1 MRSDEPLHIL
11 IVDKSNDEA
20 NRFISILRSADFI
33 VEAQLAT
40 DEEQLQKTISMRN
53 WDLLLAAQD
62 YSKIPTQ
69 NIFQRIRRSERDLP
83 VILISQEYNPKKVIE
98 GMRLGAVDVVVED
111 QDQHLIKVV
120 ERSLRGVYERRQ
132 SREWERKLSVAEKR
146 AQHLMNISRFP
157 IAIIKEGVYVYANEA
172 CASMFGFS
180 DTEEML
186 CLPVIDNIGGRD
198 RGKLKAYMVPLQ
210 SADEIMPFEAVIKA
224 VDVDGAESDAFLEIH
239 QIQYDAEPALQFTIN
254 KDKLFDASMD
264 ISEQQQTAEYSAIQP
279 HLVYEL
285 ISRGISRSVQ
295 SGQDCMLLNIQVDRF
310 SQLKED
316 LGIAKAEKIAHS
328 LVMFIVQ
335 QFDHNIDCGRI
346 SENCFVIVLPDTSE
360 EQIVELAT
368 TICQQISQQVFDID
382 DETFSLTTSIGI
394 TGLNENVPSVERGLE
409 RSEEAIAQLRQN
421 AIEGT
426 LEGSTESTTE
436 AAALGNGA
444 KFYVPDIHSDDISKA
459 DAVVITAKKLLGKD
473 AFSIRYQ
480 PIVALIDGGSGKEY
494 YEVILGVKAEVPAS
508 EIPEDFIANLFK
520 SEIAAEVD
528 RWVISQAL
536 SSLTGKLKSNPDTQ
550 LFINISAQSFADN
563 GFLPWLQKAL
573 GDSKLPANSLIFQF
587 REIDAVRDLNQAAA
601 LCEEMKKAQGQVGI
615 SNFGLAINPLKTL
628 ERIKADFVKVD
639 PLIVVKLANEGKRK
653 GDQGR
658 EEFQKIMGGMTGTGI
673 DVIVPCVET
682 ATIIP
687 TLWQQGVQYI
697 QGHYIDQP
705 SFTMDYDFSE
715 GP

>member
-33 VEAQLAT
+33 VEAKLAT
-40 DEEQLQKTISMRN
+40 NEEQLQKTISIRN

-69 NIFQRIRRSERDLP
+69 NIFQRIRRAERDLP

-120 ERSLRGVYERRQ
+120 QRSLRSVYERRQ
-132 SREWERKLSVAEKR
+132 SRELERKLSIAEKR
-146 AQHLMNISRFP
+146 AQHLMDISRFP
-157 IAIIKEGVYVYANEA
+157 IAIIKEGVYIYGNDA
-172 CASMFGFS
+172 CANIFGFS
-180 DTEEML
+180 DVDEML
-186 CLPVIDNIGGRD
+186 CMPIIDNIGSRD
-198 RGKLKAYMVPLQ
+198 REKLKAYMVPLQ
-210 SADEIMPFEAVIKA
+210 SSDELMPFEAVIKI
-224 VDVDGAESDAFLEIH
+224 VDADGKETDAFLQIQ

-264 ISEQQQTAEYSAIQP
+264 HSEQQKTTEYSAIQP
-279 HLVYEL
+279 QLVYEL

-335 QFDHNIDCGRI
+335 LFEHNLDCGRI
-346 SENCFVIVLPDTSE
+346 SENCFVIVLPDTAE
-360 EQIVELAT
+360 EKALDLAAD
-368 TICQQISQQVFDID
+368 ICAQISQQVFDID

-409 RSEEAIAQLRQN
+409 RSEEAIAQLREDN
-421 AIEGT
+421 
-426 LEGSTESTTE
+426 S
-436 AAALGNGA
+436 LGNGA
-444 KFYVPDIHSDDISKA
+444 KFYIPDIHSDDISKA
-459 DAVVITAKKLLGKD
+459 EAVVITAKNLLSKD

-494 YEVILGVKAEVPAS
+494 YEVILGIKKDIPAR
-508 EIPEDFIANLFK
+508 EIPEDFITNLFK

-528 RWVISQAL
+528 RWVIGEAL
-536 SSLTGKLKSNPDTQ
+536 NSLTEKLKTNPETQ
-550 LFINISAQSFADN
+550 LFINISAQSFADSE
-563 GFLPWLQKAL
+563 FLPWLQKAL
-573 GDSKLPANSLIFQF
+573 SASKLPANALIFQF
-587 REIDAVRDLNQAAA
+587 REIDAVRYLNQAAA
-601 LCEEMKKAQGQVGI
+601 LCEKMKKARGQVGI

-639 PLIVVKLANEGKRK
+639 RVIVEKLANAGQDKAAQERAAQGK
-653 GDQGR
+653 
-658 EEFQKIMGGMTGTGI
+658 EEFQNIMGGMTGTGV
-673 DVIVPCVET
+673 DVIVPFVET

-687 TLWQQGVQYI
+687 LLWQQGVQYI
-697 QGHYIDQP
+697 QGHYINEP

>member
-20 NRFISILRSADFI
+20 NRFISILRSADFV
-33 VEAQLAT
+33 VEAKLAT
-40 DEEQLQKTISMRN
+40 TEEQLQKTISMRN

-69 NIFQRIRRSERDLP
+69 NIFQRIRRAERDLP

-120 ERSLRGVYERRQ
+120 ERSLRSVYERRQ

-157 IAIIKEGVYVYANEA
+157 IAIIKEGVYIYANDA
-172 CASMFGFS
+172 CASMLGFS
-180 DTEEML
+180 DSEEML
-186 CLPVIDNIGGRD
+186 CLPVIDNICKQD
-198 RGKLKAYMVPLQ
+198 REKLKAYMVPLE
-210 SADEIMPFEAVIKA
+210 STGEIMPFDAAIKT
-224 VDVDGAESDAFLEIH
+224 VDVDGAESDAYLEIH
-239 QIQYDAEPALQFTIN
+239 QIQYNAEPALQFTIN

-264 ISEQQQTAEYSAIQP
+264 TGEQSQTTEYSAIQP

-285 ISRGISRSVQ
+285 ISRGISHSVQ

-335 QFDHNIDCGRI
+335 QFEDKIDCGRI
-346 SENCFVIVLPDTSE
+346 SENCFVMVLPDTPE
-360 EQIVELAT
+360 EQIVELAVG
-368 TICQQISQQVFDID
+368 ICRQVGEQVFDID

-409 RSEEAIAQLRQN
+409 RSEEAISQLRQN
-421 AIEGT
+421 STEGT
-426 LEGSTESTTE
+426 SDGTSEG
-436 AAALGNGA
+436 GNGA
-444 KFYVPDIHSDDISKA
+444 KFYIPDIHSDDISKA
-459 DAVVITAKKLLGKD
+459 DAVVITAKKLLSKD

-494 YEVILGVKAEVPAS
+494 YEVILGIKSDIAAS
-508 EIPEDFIANLFK
+508 EIPEDFITNLFK
-520 SEIAAEVD
+520 SQIAAEVD
-528 RWVISQAL
+528 RWVINQAL
-536 SSLTGKLKSNPDTQ
+536 SSLTDKLKSNPETQ
-550 LFINISAQSFADN
+550 LFINISTQSFADS
-563 GFLPWLQKAL
+563 GFLPWLQKTLA
-573 GDSKLPANSLIFQF
+573 DSKLPANALIFQF
-587 REIDAVRDLNQAAA
+587 REIDAVRYLNQAAA
-601 LCEEMKKAQGQVGI
+601 LCDEMKNAQGQVGI

-639 PLIVVKLANEGKRK
+639 PLIVEKLASEGKRK

-658 EEFQKIMGGMTGTGI
+658 EEFQKLMAGMTGTGV
-673 DVIVPCVET
+673 DVIVPFVET

-687 TLWQQGVQYI
+687 ILWQQGVQYI

-705 SFTMDYDFSE
+705 AFTMDYDFSE

>member
-20 NRFISILRSADFI
+20 NRFISILRSADFV
-33 VEAQLAT
+33 VEAKLAT

-62 YSKIPTQ
+62 YSRIPTQ
-69 NIFQRIRRSERDLP
+69 NIFQRIRRAERDLP
-83 VILISQEYNPKKVIE
+83 VILINQEYNPEKVIE
-98 GMRLGAVDVVVED
+98 GLRLGAVDVVVKD

-120 ERSLRGVYERRQ
+120 QRSLRGVYERRQ

-146 AQHLMNISRFP
+146 AQHLMNISRLP
-157 IAIIKEGVYVYANEA
+157 IAIVKEGAYVYGNDA
-172 CASMFGFS
+172 CASIFGFS
-180 DTEEML
+180 DVEEML
-186 CLPVIDNIGGRD
+186 CMPVIDNIGARD
-198 RGKLKAYMVPLQ
+198 REKLKAYMVPLD
-210 SADEIMPFEAVIKA
+210 SADELMPFEAVIKT
-224 VDVDGAESDAFLEIH
+224 VDADGKESDAFLEIH

-254 KDKLFDASMD
+254 KDKLFDANMD
-264 ISEQQQTAEYSAIQP
+264 HSEQQKTTEYSAIQP

-295 SGQDCMLLNIQVDRF
+295 SGQDCMLLNIQADRF
-310 SQLKED
+310 TQLKED

-335 QFDHNIDCGRI
+335 LFDHNLDCGRI
-346 SENCFVIVLPDTSE
+346 SENCFVIVLPDTAE
-360 EQIVELAT
+360 EKVVELAEN
-368 TICQQISQQVFDID
+368 ICQQIGQQVFDID
-382 DETFSLTTSIGI
+382 NETFSLTTSIGV

-409 RSEEAIAQLRQN
+409 RSEEAIAQLREEN
-421 AIEGT
+421 
-426 LEGSTESTTE
+426 S
-436 AAALGNGA
+436 LGNGA
-444 KFYVPDIHSDDISKA
+444 KFYIPDIHSDDISKA
-459 DAVVITAKKLLGKD
+459 EAVVITAKNLLSKG

-494 YEVILGVKAEVPAS
+494 YEVILGVKKDIPAS
-508 EIPEDFIANLFK
+508 EIPEDFITNLFK

-528 RWVISQAL
+528 RWVIGQAL
-536 SSLTGKLKSNPDTQ
+536 DALTEKLKTNPETQ
-550 LFINISAQSFADN
+550 LFINISAQSFAGSD
-563 GFLPWLQKAL
+563 FLPWLQKAL
-573 GDSKLPANSLIFQF
+573 SDSKLPANALIFQF
-587 REIDAVRDLNQAAA
+587 RENDAVRYLNQAAA

-639 PLIVVKLANEGKRK
+639 RLIVEKLAGAGQGKAAHDKAANEKATQQKAAKGK
-653 GDQGR
+653 
-658 EEFQKIMGGMTGTGI
+658 EEFQEIIAGMAGTGV
-673 DVIVPCVET
+673 DVIVPFVET

-687 TLWQQGVQYI
+687 ILWQQGVQYI

>member
-33 VEAQLAT
+33 VEAKLAT
-40 DEEQLQKTISMRN
+40 NEEQLQKIISIRN

-69 NIFQRIRRSERDLP
+69 NIFQRIRRAERDLP

-120 ERSLRGVYERRQ
+120 QRSLRSVYERRQ
-132 SREWERKLSVAEKR
+132 SRELERKLSIAEKR
-146 AQHLMNISRFP
+146 AQHLMDISRFP
-157 IAIIKEGVYVYANEA
+157 IAIIKEGVYIYGNDA
-172 CASMFGFS
+172 CANIFGFS
-180 DTEEML
+180 DVDEML
-186 CLPVIDNIGGRD
+186 CMPIIDNIGSRD
-198 RGKLKAYMVPLQ
+198 REKLKAYMVPLQ
-210 SADEIMPFEAVIKA
+210 SSDELMPFEAVIKI
-224 VDVDGAESDAFLEIH
+224 VDADGKETDAFLQIQ

-264 ISEQQQTAEYSAIQP
+264 HSEQQKTTEYSAIQP
-279 HLVYEL
+279 QLVYEL

-335 QFDHNIDCGRI
+335 LFDHNLDCGRI
-346 SENCFVIVLPDTSE
+346 SENCFVIVLPDTAE
-360 EQIVELAT
+360 EKALDLAAD
-368 TICQQISQQVFDID
+368 ICAQISQQVFDID

-409 RSEEAIAQLRQN
+409 RSEEAIAQLREDN
-421 AIEGT
+421 
-426 LEGSTESTTE
+426 S
-436 AAALGNGA
+436 LGNGA
-444 KFYVPDIHSDDISKA
+444 KFYIPDIHSDDISKA
-459 DAVVITAKKLLGKD
+459 EAVVITAKNLLSKD

-494 YEVILGVKAEVPAS
+494 YEVILGIKKDIPAR
-508 EIPEDFIANLFK
+508 EIPEDFITNLFK

-528 RWVISQAL
+528 RWVIGEAL
-536 SSLTGKLKSNPDTQ
+536 NSLTEKLKTNPETQ
-550 LFINISAQSFADN
+550 LFINISAQSFADSE
-563 GFLPWLQKAL
+563 FLPWLQKAL
-573 GDSKLPANSLIFQF
+573 SASKLPANALIFQF
-587 REIDAVRDLNQAAA
+587 REIDAVRYLNQAAA
-601 LCEEMKKAQGQVGI
+601 LCEEMKKARGQVGI

-639 PLIVVKLANEGKRK
+639 RVIVEKLANAGQDKAAQERAAQGKE
-653 GDQGR
+653 Q
-658 EEFQKIMGGMTGTGI
+658 FQKIMAGMTGTGV
-673 DVIVPCVET
+673 DVIVPFVET

-687 TLWQQGVQYI
+687 ILWQQGVQYI
-697 QGHYIDQP
+697 QGHYINKP

>member
-33 VEAQLAT
+33 VEAKLAT
-40 DEEQLQKTISMRN
+40 NEEQLQKTISIRN

-69 NIFQRIRRSERDLP
+69 NIFQRIRRAERDLP

-120 ERSLRGVYERRQ
+120 QRSLRSVYERRQ
-132 SREWERKLSVAEKR
+132 SRELERKLSIAEKR
-146 AQHLMNISRFP
+146 AQHLMDISRFP
-157 IAIIKEGVYVYANEA
+157 IAIIKEGVYIYGNDA
-172 CASMFGFS
+172 CANIFGFS
-180 DTEEML
+180 DVDEML
-186 CLPVIDNIGGRD
+186 CMPIIDNIGSRD
-198 RGKLKAYMVPLQ
+198 REKLKAYMVPLQ
-210 SADEIMPFEAVIKA
+210 SSDELMPFEAVIKI
-224 VDVDGAESDAFLEIH
+224 VDADGKETDAFLQIQ

-264 ISEQQQTAEYSAIQP
+264 HSEQQKTTEYSAIQP
-279 HLVYEL
+279 QLVYEL

-335 QFDHNIDCGRI
+335 LFDHNLDCGRI
-346 SENCFVIVLPDTSE
+346 SENCFVIVLPDTAE
-360 EQIVELAT
+360 EKALDLAADN
-368 TICQQISQQVFDID
+368 CAQISQQVFDID

-409 RSEEAIAQLRQN
+409 RSEEAIAQLREDN
-421 AIEGT
+421 
-426 LEGSTESTTE
+426 S
-436 AAALGNGA
+436 LGNGA
-444 KFYVPDIHSDDISKA
+444 KFYIPDIHSDDISKA
-459 DAVVITAKKLLGKD
+459 EAVVITAKNLLSKD

-494 YEVILGVKAEVPAS
+494 YEVILGIKKDIPAR
-508 EIPEDFIANLFK
+508 EIPEDFITNLFK

-528 RWVISQAL
+528 RWVIGEAL
-536 SSLTGKLKSNPDTQ
+536 NSLTEKLKTNPETQ
-550 LFINISAQSFADN
+550 LFINISAQSFADSE
-563 GFLPWLQKAL
+563 FLPWLQKAL
-573 GDSKLPANSLIFQF
+573 SASKLPANALIFQF
-587 REIDAVRDLNQAAA
+587 REIDAVRYLNQAAA
-601 LCEEMKKAQGQVGI
+601 LCEEMKKARGQVGI

-639 PLIVVKLANEGKRK
+639 RVIVEKLANAGQDKAAQERAAQGKE
-653 GDQGR
+653 Q
-658 EEFQKIMGGMTGTGI
+658 FQKIMAGMTGTGV
-673 DVIVPCVET
+673 DVIVPFVET

-687 TLWQQGVQYI
+687 ILWQQGVQYI
-697 QGHYIDQP
+697 QGHYINKP